1 MALKLTPQDIEKF
14 INTLRNYKPYSREE
28 LDQIPLDATPENC
41 PLYRI
46 DRQMSTEAKRILDR
60 YFQLHPEEDVYGYLD
75 GSCFNSK

>member
-1 MALKLTPQDIEKF
+1 MALKLTPQDIENF

-28 LDQIPLDATPENC
+28 LNQIPLDA
-41 PLYRI
+41 PLNEFNECRI
-46 DRQMSTEAKRILDR
+46 DSARAKRILDR

>member
-14 INTLRNYKPYSREE
+14 VDRIKKFEPYSREE
-28 LDQIPLDATPENC
+28 LNQIPLDA
-41 PLYRI
+41 PLNEFNECRI
-46 DRQMSTEAKRILDR
+46 DSARAKRILDR

>member
-1 MALKLTPQDIEKF
+1 MALKLTSSQIKTM
-14 INTLRNYKPYSREE
+14 INEIMIAKPYSREE
-28 LDQIPLDATPENC
+28 RDQIPLDATPENC